1 MGEALQ
7 GEVLQGGCCR
17 VGHCRVGHCRWRHS
31 MGRLTPRCNPNHL
44 LHFEVNVDNAITL
57 VDTYLNLRLKNRQ
70 INLLL
75 GT

>member
-1 MGEALQ
+1 MG
-7 GEVLQGGCCR
+7 
-17 VGHCRVGHCRWRHS
+17 H
-31 MGRLTPRCNPNHL
+31 LTPRCNPSHL

-57 VDTYLNLRLKNRQ
+57 VDTYLNLRLKNHQ